1 MSLDASRLAN
11 AIKTAVDSID
21 VSSGEIDNT
30 EAIEALANAIIEE
43 ITSNA
48 EVVVSSGSSAGTY
61 QVS

>member
-48 EVVVSSGSSAGTY
+48 EVVVSSGSS
-61 QVS
+61 